1 MNPELRERSGSYST
15 RRKTEAMVWMTL
27 LRREEGL
34 GQNPKSIKILKK
46 PKTKSQSQGREQPE
60 QTEKK
65 MA

>member
-15 RRKTEAMVWMTL
+15 WRKTEAMVWMTL

-34 GQNPKSIKILKK
+34 RQNPKSIKIPKK
-46 PKTKSQSQGREQPE
+46 PKAKSQSQGRGQAE